1 LHVAACALL
10 GWGPCLPC
18 PPNACRALPCCL
30 PHRRAYER
38 HFKEFRHQNGM
49 RALGIPNN
57 KNFFEVRIPCHLWY
71 KRMLEKP
78 LAQRYVW

>member
-1 LHVAACALL
+1 
-10 GWGPCLPC
+10 
-18 PPNACRALPCCL
+18 
-30 PHRRAYER
+30 
-38 HFKEFRHQNGM
+38 M